1 MENKEID
8 RLGAGCKNE
17 SFNFVGI
24 HLDENLTWNHH
35 VKVVKNKVSSAVFA
49 LSKVRNR

>member
-1 MENKEID
+1 MGNKEID

-24 HLDENLTWNHH
+24 HLDENLT
-35 VKVVKNKVSSAVFA
+35 
-49 LSKVRNR
+49 